1 MSSSQTNS
9 IPAFWR
15 KIVSGMIIGATTI
28 AQISLPR
35 TAANAQTGA
44 YCRATPDAIAQKEI
58 LRQRATNGD
67 GGAKVEYQAFIK
79 AQGDRLAQCRNQNWP
94 KTQAIWLRLHP
105 CDARP
110 GELDKVLDH
119 IVNKGYNEVYVEVFY
134 DSRVLL
140 PAADNPTPWISVV
153 QSRGAENVDLLA
165 DAIQKGRQ
173 RGLKVYAW
181 MFTMNFGYA
190 YGVRSDRQ
198 QTLARNG
205 RGQDSTAIVP
215 DGSQVF
221 IDPYNRQA
229 QSDYYQL
236 LQSVLKRRPDGVL
249 FDYIRYPRGSGA
261 GSVAS
266 NVRDLWVYG
275 QASQQVLLE
284 RAENNQGREL
294 IQRFL
299 NQGRITAGD
308 ISAVRSLY
316 PSEGSP
322 QWQNK
327 RSDNLPAELWSLS
340 VAHAAQGVLEF
351 LKFSTNNVMQQ
362 RLPAGAVFFPS
373 ANKPVGNGG
382 FDSRLQPWDSFS
394 PALEWH
400 AMAYSICG
408 SSADCIV
415 EEIRRVLNSAEA
427 QTRVV
432 PALAGVWGGTFQSH
446 ISLEAQMQAIRQQL
460 PQLQAVSHFA
470 YSWQERES
478 DRARQFCQL

>member
-1 MSSSQTNS
+1 MSSSQRF
-9 IPAFWR
+9 ARYDFWR
-15 KIVSGMIIGATTI
+15 KITSGIAIGVTAI
-28 AQISLPR
+28 AQLGLP
-35 TAANAQTGA
+35 AANAQSGA
-44 YCRATPDAIAQKEI
+44 YCRATPDAIAQKEL

-67 GGAKVEYQAFIK
+67 GDAKIAYQAFIK
-79 AQGDRLAQCRNQNWP
+79 AQGDRLAQCRRQTWP
-94 KTQAIWLRLHP
+94 RTQAIWLRLHP

-153 QSRGAENVDLLA
+153 RSRGAENVDLLA

-181 MFTMNFGYA
+181 LFTMNFGYA
-190 YGVRSDRQ
+190 YGVRPDRQ
-198 QTLARNG
+198 NTLARNG
-205 RGQDSTAIVP
+205 RGQDSTEIVP

-221 IDPYNRQA
+221 IDPYSRQA
-229 QSDYYQL
+229 QIDYYQL

-249 FDYIRYPRGSGA
+249 FDYIRYPRGSGT

-266 NVRDLWVYG
+266 NVRDLWIYG
-275 QASQQVLLE
+275 EASQQTLLQ
-284 RAENNQGREL
+284 RAKNNQGREL

-299 NQGRITAGD
+299 RQGRITSGD
-308 ISAVRSLY
+308 VSAVRRRY
-316 PSEGSP
+316 PNESGP
-322 QWQNK
+322 QWQNR
-327 RSDNLPAELWSLS
+327 RSGNLQAALWQLT
-340 VAHAAQGVLEF
+340 VAHAAQGVLDF
-351 LKFSTNNVMQQ
+351 LKFSTNTIMRENI
-362 RLPAGAVFFPS
+362 PAGAVFFPS
-373 ANKPVGNGG
+373 ANKPVGNSG

-408 SSADCIV
+408 NSADCIV
-415 EEIRRVLNSAEA
+415 MEVRRVLNQASA

-432 PALAGVWGGTFQSH
+432 PALAGVWGETYQGH
-446 ISLEAQMQAIRQQL
+446 ISLEAQMQALRQQV

-470 YSWQERES
+470 YSWQEQEI
-478 DRARQFCQL
+478 DRQRKFCEL

>member
-1 MSSSQTNS
+1 MLSSQAPVRS
-9 IPAFWR
+9 SFWR
-15 KIVSGMIIGATTI
+15 KIISGVAIGVTAI
-28 AQISLPR
+28 AQLNPPR
-35 TAANAQTGA
+35 PANAQSGV
-44 YCRATPDAIAQKEI
+44 YCRATPDAIAQKEL

-67 GGAKVEYQAFIK
+67 GDAKIEYQAFLK
-79 AQGDRLAQCRNQNWP
+79 AQADRLAQCRRQSWP
-94 KTQAIWLRLHP
+94 RSQAIWLRLHP

-140 PAADNPTPWISVV
+140 PAADNPTPWVSVV
-153 QSRGAENVDLLA
+153 RSRGAENIDLLA

-181 MFTMNFGYA
+181 LFTMNFGYA
-190 YGVRSDRQ
+190 YGARADRQ
-198 QTLARNG
+198 NVLARNG

-229 QSDYYQL
+229 QIDYYQL

-249 FDYIRYPRGSGA
+249 FDYIRYPRGSGQ

-266 NVRDLWVYG
+266 NVKDLWIYG
-275 QASQQVLLE
+275 EASQQTLLQ
-284 RAENNQGREL
+284 RAKNNQGREL

-299 NQGRITAGD
+299 RQGRITSGD
-308 ISAVRSLY
+308 VSAVRRRY
-316 PSEGSP
+316 PNEGSP
-322 QWQNK
+322 QWQNR
-327 RSDNLPAELWSLS
+327 RSGSLQGELWNLT

-351 LKFSTNNVMQQ
+351 LKFSSNTIMQQ
-362 RLPAGAVFFPS
+362 NLPAGAVFFPGG
-373 ANKPVGNGG
+373 NKPVGNSG

-400 AMAYSICG
+400 AMSYSICG
-408 SSADCIV
+408 NSADCIV
-415 EEIRRVLNSAEA
+415 AEVRRVLNRASA

-432 PALAGVWGGTFQSH
+432 PALAGSWGETFQKH
-446 ISLEAQMQAIRQQL
+446 IPLEQQMQALRQQL
-460 PQLQAVSHFA
+460 PQIQAVSHFA
-470 YSWQERES
+470 YSWQEREI
-478 DRARQFCQL
+478 DRQRKFCEL

>member
-1 MSSSQTNS
+1 MSSSQTN
-9 IPAFWR
+9 ARYALWQQM
-15 KIVSGMIIGATTI
+15 VSGIAIGATAI
-28 AQISLPR
+28 AQLALPPR
-35 TAANAQTGA
+35 AIAQTGA
-44 YCRATPDAIAQKEI
+44 YCRATPDAIAQKEL
-58 LRQRATNGD
+58 LRQRAINGD
-67 GGAKVEYQAFIK
+67 GDAKVEYQAFIK
-79 AQGDRLAQCRNQNWP
+79 TQGDRLAQCRRQTWP
-94 KTQAIWLRLHP
+94 RVQAIWLRLHP

-110 GELDKVLDH
+110 GELDKVLDQ

-153 QSRGAENVDLLA
+153 QARGAENIDLLA

-181 MFTMNFGYA
+181 LFTLNFGYA
-190 YGVRSDRQ
+190 YGVRPDRQ
-198 QTLARNG
+198 NALARNG

-229 QSDYYQL
+229 QIDYYQL
-236 LQSVLKRRPDGVL
+236 LQSILKRRPDGVL
-249 FDYIRYPRGSGA
+249 FDYIRYPRGSGN

-266 NVRDLWVYG
+266 SVRDLWIYG
-275 QASQQVLLE
+275 EASQQALLQ
-284 RAENNQGREL
+284 RAKNNQGRDL

-299 NQGRITAGD
+299 RQGRITSGD
-308 ISAVRSLY
+308 VSAVRRRY
-316 PSEGSP
+316 PNEGSP
-322 QWQNK
+322 QWQNR
-327 RSDNLPAELWSLS
+327 RSSNLQAELWNLT
-340 VAHAAQGVLEF
+340 VAHAAQGVLDF
-351 LKFSTNNVMQQ
+351 LKFSTNTIMRQN
-362 RLPAGAVFFPS
+362 LPAGAVFFPN
-373 ANKPVGNGG
+373 ANKPVGNRG

-400 AMAYSICG
+400 AMAYAICG
-408 SSADCIV
+408 DRADCIV
-415 EEIRRVLNSAEA
+415 AEVRRVLNRANA

-432 PALAGVWGGTFQSH
+432 PALAGSWGETFQGH
-446 ISLEAQMQAIRQQL
+446 IPLEQQMRALRQQL

-478 DRARQFCQL
+478 DRQRKFCEL

>member
-1 MSSSQTNS
+1 MSSSQINAS
-9 IPAFWR
+9 YGFWR
-15 KIVSGMIIGATTI
+15 KMISGIVIGATAI
-28 AQISLPR
+28 AQLSLPR
-35 TAANAQTGA
+35 PANAQSGA
-44 YCRATPDAIAQKEI
+44 YCRATPDEIAQKEL

-67 GGAKVEYQAFIK
+67 GDAKIAYQAFIK
-79 AQGDRLAQCRNQNWP
+79 TQGDRLAQCRRQTWP
-94 KTQAIWLRLHP
+94 RTQAIWLRVHP

-165 DAIQKGRQ
+165 DTIQKGRK

-181 MFTMNFGYA
+181 LFTMNFGYA
-190 YGVRSDRQ
+190 YGVRPDRQ
-198 QTLARNG
+198 NALARNG

-229 QSDYYQL
+229 QTDYYQL

-249 FDYIRYPRGSGA
+249 FDYIRYPRGSGT

-266 NVRDLWVYG
+266 NVRDLWIYG
-275 QASQQVLLE
+275 QASQQTLLQ
-284 RAENNQGREL
+284 RAKNNQGREL

-299 NQGRITAGD
+299 RQGRITSGD
-308 ISAVRSLY
+308 VSAVRRRY
-316 PSEGSP
+316 PNEGSP
-322 QWQNK
+322 QWQNR
-327 RSDNLPAELWSLS
+327 RSSNLQAELWNLS

-351 LKFSTNNVMQQ
+351 LKFSTNTIARQN
-362 RLPAGAVFFPS
+362 LPAGAVFFPS
-373 ANKPVGNGG
+373 ANKTVGNSG

-408 SSADCIV
+408 NSADCIV
-415 EEIRRVLNSAEA
+415 AEVRRVLNRATA

-432 PALAGVWGGTFQSH
+432 PALAGVWGETYQGH
-446 ISLEAQMQAIRQQL
+446 ISLEAQMRALRQQV

-478 DRARQFCQL
+478 DRRRKFCEL